1 MIRIDSLAAFRILST
16 VRSGQIRSFD
26 SSKYKVLE
34 IQLDKVKK
42 KVLKR
47 YCVRFEK
54 CCCIQYQWKT
64 LGNAPDIQVV
74 GYSAFY
80 IPYQARYCI
89 PVLDIPAK
97 YRISEKVTYKTRRR
111 NLLYNIVQKITVKRQ
126 NSKPPQKI
134 VYHCKMSKY
143 SVLI

>member
-1 MIRIDSLAAFRILST
+1 MIRIDSLAAFRIQST

-34 IQLDKVKK
+34 IQHDKVKK
-42 KVLKR
+42 GFKKIL
-47 YCVRFEK
+47 CSVRKMLLHTILVENIGE
-54 CCCIQYQWKT
+54 CTGY
-64 LGNAPDIQVV
+64 LGGLIF
-74 GYSAFY
+74 GILYSVSGQ
-80 IPYQARYCI
+80 ILEI
-89 PVLDIPAK
+89 SAK